1 MRDGAA
7 GRIVTVTE
15 RPLNG
20 RSVIDLRGAIDRDA
34 VAGLGSLARLHAM
47 LGQANRCIARVDTRD
62 ALWSGVCRAAVEQGG
77 FSVAWVGL
85 LDESSK
91 TVTSVSSHG
100 DYLLLTPFSVAL
112 QGADAMGRAVSS
124 GRAVVTED
132 PADEA
137 RLLPRCAPDERAVV
151 RAVAVVP
158 FRCRGDVVGAL
169 TLGSAETALVGDEV
183 SRDLLD
189 LLADDI
195 SYALEALDAVV
206 ERQRADRVDAH
217 QRALSDATLESL
229 PGIFYLIDT
238 AGRFV
243 RWNSRCERV
252 SGYSGAELAR
262 LHATDL
268 FAGDEKELVRQRID
282 TVFIDGQASVE
293 AHLIAKDGV
302 RTPFY
307 LTGQRV
313 MLAGEPY
320 LVGVGID
327 IAARRHAEESLRA
340 LANAVNSAGDVVFV
354 TDIGGTITHVNERF
368 TALYG
373 HEPAEVVGK
382 VTPRILKSGC
392 QSSEFYRDAWSALLG
407 GERVHGEVVNRT
419 KDGRLL
425 PVEETITPYRDDTG
439 RCVGFIAVQ
448 REIGARIRAQAESR
462 LLQAVMLGVGEAE
475 TLDDALA
482 FVLREVCAVT
492 GWAIGELWVPTSDGT
507 RLDCHPVWHG
517 ATPALREFR
526 DASRAT
532 RFGPG
537 EGLPGRVWR
546 SKRPEWLPDLRSPSR
561 FPRTRAA
568 AAAGLHAGLAVP
580 VLAHGEVVMVLGFF
594 IVEPTAEDAS
604 RVELIA
610 AVAARIG
617 ALIERRQAQDALARR
632 EAFFRALIENASD
645 FITVLDLDGAI
656 RFQGQSVE
664 RLLGFRQEEMVGR
677 SALEWVHPDDLERVI
692 AIMERVRGGSDRP
705 ASVDYRVRHADGRW
719 RTLESIV
726 RRVVEPAGTS
736 VVLVNSRDVT
746 ASRRLE
752 EQLHHSQRME
762 AIGRLAGGVAHDLNN
777 ALAVIMMESGEI
789 STVAGLTPPVRHG
802 VEQIAK
808 TVEHAVGLTRQL
820 LLFSRKQV
828 TRLRDLDLN
837 ASVQNLVTML
847 QRIIGAD
854 VHLEAILHPEPLW
867 VRADAAMLEQVV
879 LNLAVNAR
887 DAMPAGG
894 HLRIETARLVDDDAV
909 HGRHPETTTKGHVAL
924 RVSDTGEGIAADV
937 IPHIFEPFFTTK
949 GIGQGTGLGLAT
961 VFGIVEQHG
970 GWIEVDSTPGRGTTF
985 VVALPAHE
993 VVAEE
998 ATPTTV
1004 PMPGRAPSGGTET
1017 ILLVED
1023 DPAVRAAARTI
1034 LTRNGYRVLAAA
1046 SGVEA
1051 MAMWPSI
1058 EASVALIL
1066 TDLVMPGG
1074 IGGRDVAERTQASR
1088 PGLPVVLMTGYSP
1101 ELAGRTLSERDGAGF
1116 LQKPF
1121 TRDALL
1127 ETVRRS
1133 LDECRRA
1140 DG

>member
-1 MRDGAA
+1 MTD
-7 GRIVTVTE
+7 
-15 RPLNG
+15 
-20 RSVIDLRGAIDRDA
+20 SRGASDREA

-47 LGQANRCIARVDTRD
+47 LGQVNRCIARVETCD
-62 ALWSGVCRAAVEQGG
+62 ALWTGVCRGAVEQGG

-85 LDESSK
+85 LGEAAR
-91 TVTSVSSHG
+91 TVTAVASHG
-100 DYLLLTPFSVAL
+100 ESLGELPSTPFSVAPH
-112 QGADAMGRAVSS
+112 GHDAMARAVSG
-124 GRAVVTED
+124 GRAVVTTD
-132 PADEA
+132 PADQV
-137 RLLPRCAPDERAVV
+137 RLLPRRQPIESAAVRAVV

-158 FRCRGDVVGAL
+158 FRCRGHVVGVL
-169 TLGSAETALVGDEV
+169 TVGSADTSLVEGPGPLG
-183 SRDLLD
+183 LLD

-195 SYALEALDAVV
+195 SHALDALEVAG
-206 ERQRADRVDAH
+206 ERRRAARVDAH
-217 QRALSDATLESL
+217 QGVLSDATIESL
-229 PGIFYLIDT
+229 PGIYYLIDT

-243 RWNSRCERV
+243 RWNARLEHV
-252 SGYSGAELAR
+252 SGYSGAELAL

-268 FAGDEKELVRQRID
+268 FTGDEQELIRQRIGA
-282 TVFIDGQASVE
+282 VFTLGTASAE
-293 AHLIAKDGV
+293 AHLTAKDGV
-302 RTPFY
+302 RTPFF
-307 LTGQRV
+307 LTGQRL
-313 MLAGEPY
+313 MLEGEPH

-327 IAARRHAEESLRA
+327 IAARRRAEESLRE

-354 TDIGGTITHVNERF
+354 TDLGGTITHVNERF

-373 HEPAEVVGK
+373 HDPADVVGK
-382 VTPRILKSGC
+382 VTPRILKSGR
-392 QSSEFYRDAWSALLG
+392 QSSAFYRDVWGALLG

-425 PVEETITPYRDDTG
+425 SIEETITPYRDDSG
-439 RCVGFIAVQ
+439 RFVGFIAVQ
-448 REIGARIRAQAESR
+448 REIGARTRAQAESR

-482 FVLREVCAVT
+482 FVLHEVCAAT
-492 GWAIGELWVPTSDGT
+492 GWAIGEIWVPNGDGT
-507 RLDCHPVWHG
+507 MLDCHPVWHG

-526 DASRAT
+526 EASRAT
-532 RFGPG
+532 RFAPG

-546 SKRPEWLPDLRSPSR
+546 SKRPEWLSDLRSPSH
-561 FPRTRAA
+561 FPRMRVAA
-568 AAAGLHAGLAVP
+568 MAGLTAGLAVP
-580 VLAHGEVVMVLGFF
+580 VLAHGEVVMLLGFF
-594 IVEPTAEDAS
+594 VAEPTAEESS

-617 ALIERRQAQDALARR
+617 ALIERRQAQHALATR
-632 EAFFRALIENASD
+632 EAYFRALIENASD
-645 FITVLDLDGAI
+645 LITVLDLDGAI

-664 RLLGFRQEEMVGR
+664 RLLGFRPEEMVGR
-677 SALEWVHPDDLERVI
+677 SALEWVHPEDLDRVI
-692 AIMERVRGGSDRP
+692 GTMERIRGGSDRP
-705 ASVDYRVRHADGRW
+705 TNVEYRIRHADGRW
-719 RTLESIV
+719 RTIESIV
-726 RRVVEPAGTS
+726 RRVIEPAGAP

-746 ASRRLE
+746 ASRGLE

-789 STVAGLTPPVRHG
+789 RTVAGLPPAVRHG
-802 VEQIAK
+802 VEQIAS

-828 TRLRDLDLN
+828 TQLRDLDLN
-837 ASVQNLVTML
+837 VTVRNVVTML

-854 VHLEAILHPEPLW
+854 VRLEAVVHPDPLR
-867 VRADAAMLEQVV
+867 VRADAGMLEQIV

-887 DAMPAGG
+887 DAMPRGG
-894 HLRIETARLVDDDAV
+894 HLRIETARLAIDDPV
-909 HGRHPETTTKGHVAL
+909 SRRHPVETGRVHVAL

-961 VFGIVEQHG
+961 VFGIVQQHG
-970 GWIEVDSTPGRGTTF
+970 GWIDVESEVGRGSTF
-985 VVALPAHE
+985 VVALPAQE
-993 VVAEE
+993 GPAEE
-998 ATPTTV
+998 ATTTV
-1004 PMPGRAPSGGTET
+1004 APAHELAPPGGSET

-1034 LTRNGYRVLAAA
+1034 LTRNGYRVLATA

-1051 MAMWPSI
+1051 MALWPSI
-1058 EASVALIL
+1058 EASIALLL

-1074 IGGRDVAERTQASR
+1074 ISGHDVAERARASR

-1101 ELAGRTLSERDGAGF
+1101 DIAGRTLSARDSAHF

-1127 ETVRRS
+1127 ATVRRC
-1133 LDECRRA
+1133 LDDRAHA